1 MAFAVLHIRRMV
13 PRAYPGEEKDAVVG
27 GELGGPGRFYVGGFL
42 ISLWFMYVIL
52 SSLKSEGMLGGPCAR

>member
-1 MAFAVLHIRRMV
+1 MV